1 MILWWT
7 RVFLMARDALTR
19 VTTIYM
25 ADDLWVSGN
34 CQSISDC
41 HGYYDVVLE
50 YAWLTIHGCLGIV
63 WGLSE
68 LL

>member
-1 MILWWT
+1 M
-7 RVFLMARDALTR
+7 VRDALTR

-41 HGYYDVVLE
+41 HRYYDVVLE
-50 YAWLTIHGCLGIV
+50 YAWLMIHGCLGIV
-63 WGLSE
+63 WE
-68 LL
+68 L